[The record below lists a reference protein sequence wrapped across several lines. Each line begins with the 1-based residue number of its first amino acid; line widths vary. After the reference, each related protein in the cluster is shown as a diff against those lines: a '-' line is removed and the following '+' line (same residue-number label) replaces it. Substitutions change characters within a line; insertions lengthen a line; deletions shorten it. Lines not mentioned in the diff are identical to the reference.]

1 MIKIIVDDL
10 KCRAYLK
17 RMAAEHPREMS
28 RAVAIEAR
36 NVKSKMAKAV
46 KKPSV
51 PMSTIH
57 NILYGRKSGGV
68 LGKSKMIQNKR
79 LGQFSRRLGWIPAL
93 EPYINKYQQ
102 GGGVGFEKKSVRHQI
117 HKRLGAMKRR
127 DVEVSPSAKQ
137 PARPFIPQIVKE
149 EQKVFRKNIQS
160 IVTKLINKK

>member
-17 RMAAEHPREMS
+17 RMAAEHPKEMS
-28 RAVAIEAR
+28 RAIAIEAR

-68 LGKSKMIQNKR
+68 LGKSKMIQNRKT
-79 LGQFSRRLGWIPAL
+79 GKFSRQLGWIKAL
-93 EPYINKYQQ
+93 DPYVSKYQQ

-117 HKRLGAMKRR
+117 HKRLGALKRR
-127 DVEVSPSAKQ
+127 DVEVSPAAKQ
-137 PARPFIPQIVKE
+137 PARPFISQIVKE
-149 EQKVFRKNIQS
+149 EQKVFRRNIQS

>member
-17 RMAAEHPREMS
+17 RMAAEHPKEMS

-46 KKPSV
+46 KKPSI

-68 LGKSKMIQNKR
+68 LGKSKMIQNRR
-79 LGQFSRRLGWIPAL
+79 LDKFSRQLGWIKAL
-93 EPYINKYQQ
+93 DPYVSKWQS

-117 HKRLGAMKRR
+117 HKRLGALKRR
-127 DVEVSPSAKQ
+127 DVEVSPAAKQ
-137 PARPFIPQIVKE
+137 PARPFIDKIVADEK
-149 EQKVFRKNIQS
+149 KVFRRNIQS

>member
-1 MIKIIVDDL
+1 MIKFIVDDL

-68 LGKSKMIQNKR
+68 LGKSKMIQNRKT
-79 LGQFSRRLGWIPAL
+79 GKFSRQLGWIKAL
-93 EPYINKYQQ
+93 DPYVSKYQQ

-117 HKRLGAMKRR
+117 HKRLGALKRR

-137 PARPFIPQIVKE
+137 PARPFIPQIVKK
-149 EQKVFRKNIQS
+149 EQKVFRRNIQS